1 MRTLYVSDMDG
12 TLLNDEQRINP
23 QSVRIL
29 NRLIDE
35 GVQFTVATARSYES
49 ASRLLAGLNLQ
60 LPGVFING
68 VFIAD
73 PHNGRILESHYLSN
87 ELGKEIVE
95 LYLQAGLNPVVYTIN
110 DDGQSRVYYRGV
122 FNPSEEAYFGDRL
135 KKESD
140 RFRLVDD
147 YSKGLTEKLIS
158 VNAIETPDRLQAA
171 YEVLDK
177 REGCICH
184 YGPDIYA
191 PGYHWLEVSSDKAT
205 KRQGT
210 QRVKEM
216 FRFDKLV
223 CFGDNLN
230 DLSMFEGAD
239 ECYAVSNAHELVKQI
254 ATGIIDSNNND
265 GVARFLAEHGQ
276 KSDGGFAIW
285 LPEKK

>member
-12 TLLNDEQRINP
+12 TLLNDEQRVNP
-23 QSVRIL
+23 ESVRIL
-29 NRLIDE
+29 NGLIDK
-35 GVQFTVATARSYES
+35 GLQFTVATARSYES
-49 ASRLLAGLNLQ
+49 ATRLLAGLNLH
-60 LPGVFING
+60 LPGIFING

-73 PHNGRILESHYLSN
+73 PHSGRIIESHYLSN
-87 ELGKEIVE
+87 ELGQEIVG

-110 DDGQSRVYYRGV
+110 DEGQSRVYYRGV
-122 FNPSEEAYFGDRL
+122 HNPSEDYYFGDRL
-135 KKESD
+135 QTESE

-147 YSKGLTEKLIS
+147 YTECLKEKLIA
-158 VNAIETPDRLQAA
+158 VNAIETPDRLQAV

-184 YGPDIYA
+184 FGPDIYA
-191 PGYHWLEVSSDKAT
+191 PGYHWLEVSSDQAT
-205 KRQGT
+205 KRKGT
-210 QRVKEM
+210 QRLKELLS
-216 FRFDKLV
+216 FDKLV

-239 ECYAVSNAHELVKQI
+239 ECYAVSNAHESVKQI

-276 KSDGGFAIW
+276 KSAGGVAIW
-285 LPEKK
+285 VPEKK